1 MAGMQP
7 GRRHRGFAEH
17 ETVASQSMV
26 GGLKKGRLP
35 VLFQDMATA
44 FLRELPNHL

>member
-1 MAGMQP
+1 MVD
-7 GRRHRGFAEH
+7 GF
-17 ETVASQSMV
+17 
-26 GGLKKGRLP
+26 KKGRLP